1 MSAIETLTAGER
13 TVHPGFFGERAE
25 ELDNAVSRN
34 LPMFYKR
41 AFRFLG
47 NRPDAEDAVQ
57 DALLSACKHLD
68 QFRGQAQ
75 LSTWLT
81 AIVTNAARM
90 QLRRRRR
97 GSYLSLEEPKGEDG
111 LTFSEKLPDAKPGPE
126 EVCSASEVRERVV
139 NGISQLSPTLRRA
152 FQLRDIDGL
161 TTKEAA
167 SVLGVPQGTL
177 KAQLARARA
186 KLAGIMR

>member
-1 MSAIETLTAGER
+1 MSAIESLTAER
-13 TVHPGFFGERAE
+13 TVHPGFFGEGAQ

-34 LPMFYKR
+34 LPVFYKR

-57 DALLSACKHLD
+57 DALLSACKHLG

-97 GSYLSLEEPKGEDG
+97 SSCLSLEEPKGEDG
-111 LTFSEKLPDAKPGPE
+111 LTFSEKLPDSKPGPE
-126 EVCSASEVRERVV
+126 EVCSASQVQERVV
-139 NGISQLSPTLRRA
+139 NGISQLSPVLRRA
-152 FQLRDIDGL
+152 LQLRDLDGL

-167 SVLGVPQGTL
+167 LALGVPQATL
-177 KAQLARARA
+177 KARLARARA

>member
-1 MSAIETLTAGER
+1 MSAIEALTGGERAGEL
-13 TVHPGFFGERAE
+13 GFFGERTQ

-47 NRPDAEDAVQ
+47 NRPDAEDTVQ
-57 DALLSACKHLD
+57 DALLSACKQLG

-90 QLRRRRR
+90 QLRRRHRA
-97 GSYLSLEEPKGEDG
+97 SYLSLEEQKGEDG
-111 LTFSEKLPDAKPGPE
+111 LTLSEKLPDLKPGPE
-126 EVCSASEVRERVV
+126 EVCSASEVRDRVLD
-139 NGISQLSPTLRRA
+139 GISQLSPTLRRV
-152 FQLRDIDGL
+152 FQLHDIDGL

-167 SVLGVPQGTL
+167 LVLGVPQGTL